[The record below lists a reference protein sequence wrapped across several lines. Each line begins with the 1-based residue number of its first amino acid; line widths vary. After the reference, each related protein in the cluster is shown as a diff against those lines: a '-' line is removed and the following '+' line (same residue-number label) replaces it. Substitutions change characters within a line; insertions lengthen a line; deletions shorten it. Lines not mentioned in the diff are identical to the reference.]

1 MYRGTLPKQ
10 NEANEQGAIHIVALI
25 LIILSVIQFVVLRNV
40 YDNSNDVRA
49 ELQTVKEELLAS
61 EKRIDTLE
69 VLVAQSATK

>member
-1 MYRGTLPKQ
+1 MDCVRLT
-10 NEANEQGAIHIVALI
+10 NANVVDERGAIHIVALI

-40 YDNSNDVRA
+40 YDSANDVRA

-69 VLVAQSATK
+69 VLVAQSVSK